1 MNASD
6 GDETGD
12 DEGEGDSDGEGDDDD
27 EDDDDGA
34 TIRGSRGERKTIQF
48 ISTDQ
53 QQCNDQQRRN

>member
-1 MNASD
+1 MSASD
-6 GDETGD
+6 GDEKGD
-12 DEGEGDSDGEGDDDD
+12 DEGDGDCDGEGDDD

-53 QQCNDQQRRN
+53 QKCNDQQRRN

>member
-27 EDDDDGA
+27 EDDYPYLFPWA
-34 TIRGSRGERKTIQF
+34 ALLTHKNWVKLF
-48 ISTDQ
+48 A
-53 QQCNDQQRRN
+53 